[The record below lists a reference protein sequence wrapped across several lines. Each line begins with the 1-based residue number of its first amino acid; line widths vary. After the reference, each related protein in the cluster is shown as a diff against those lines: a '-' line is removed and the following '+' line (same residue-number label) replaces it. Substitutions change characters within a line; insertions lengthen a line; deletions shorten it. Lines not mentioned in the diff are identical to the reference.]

1 MATSTLTRKGQTTV
15 PRDIREHLGLR
26 PGDTLEFVIEAD
38 GGVRLRPRRL
48 RLADLAGM
56 LKRPGQR
63 ALTQDEIDDA
73 IAEAA
78 SERALGQ

>member
-1 MATSTLTRKGQTTV
+1 
-15 PRDIREHLGLR
+15 
-26 PGDTLEFVIEAD
+26 
-38 GGVRLRPRRL
+38 
-48 RLADLAGM
+48 M